1 MDGLIKG
8 LVNVAIDAV
17 EGAGRGR
24 DDEDAPR
31 RHRPARDDQQE
42 GSEDRGDER
51 SRSTWA
57 EVVSEHKDGE
67 PEERP
72 DHRNSRRDERHER
85 RDDGDWGRV
94 EGRRQ
99 QQQQHNQNEEEDR
112 RDSSSRHPQQQQV
125 PPVRRQQQEGDD
137 RNDGGWETV
146 GKQKRHGK
154 PHQSEA
160 WNAYRKPPSEQEY
173 SEDAGQIHHGLNVEP
188 TREELNSLSKACSR
202 LWELDLNR
210 LIPGKDYRIE
220 CGEGKKVYQKGDMA
234 SETLFSWL
242 GDDVLRKPTYSRF
255 CALLDNYNPHQG
267 CKEVVTQQDK
277 HEEVAFIEEI
287 GRTAP
292 IKYLH
297 RYLVLKGVTPQ
308 DYEDF
313 KRMLASLWF
322 DLYGRGGNSCSSSAF
337 EHVFVGEIK
346 GRRQGEN
353 EVSGFHNWIQFYLEE
368 ANGNVDYQGYIFP
381 RRRGESPDSETQ
393 LLTVQFE
400 WHGVLKS
407 VSSTLIGVSP
417 EFELAL
423 YTLCFFMGGE
433 DNRVDIGPY
442 AVNIKCYRM
451 GNNKI
456 GSAFPIAEN

>member
-8 LVNVAIDAV
+8 LINVAIDAV
-17 EGAGRGR
+17 EGAGRGER
-24 DDEDAPR
+24 GDEDDAPR
-31 RHRPARDDQQE
+31 RHRPAREEEEEE
-42 GSEDRGDER
+42 GRGDER

-57 EVVSEHKDGE
+57 EVVSDHKGGD

-72 DHRNSRRDERHER
+72 AHRNSRRDGRQER
-85 RDDGDWGRV
+85 REDGDWETVGGRKQHQHNQYEE
-94 EGRRQ
+94 EGRRDNSNRRPQQQQQAPAYRRQ
-99 QQQQHNQNEEEDR
+99 QQDGGER
-112 RDSSSRHPQQQQV
+112 A
-125 PPVRRQQQEGDD
+125 
-137 RNDGGWETV
+137 DGGWQTV
-146 GKQKRHGK
+146 GEKKHHGK
-154 PHQSEA
+154 PQKSEA
-160 WNAYRKPPSEQEY
+160 WNAYRRPPSEQQY
-173 SEDAGQIHHGLNVEP
+173 CEDAGQIHHGLNVEP

-202 LWELDLNR
+202 LWELDMNR
-210 LIPGKDYRIE
+210 LTPGKDYRIE

-267 CKEVVTQQDK
+267 YKEVVTEQDK

-287 GRTAP
+287 ARTAP

-297 RYLVLKGVTPQ
+297 RYLVLKGVASQ

-313 KRMLASLWF
+313 KRMLTSIWF
-322 DLYGRGGNSCSSSAF
+322 DLYGRGGSSSSSSAF

-346 GRRQGEN
+346 GRGQGEN
-353 EVSGFHNWIQFYLEE
+353 E
-368 ANGNVDYQGYIFP
+368 
-381 RRRGESPDSETQ
+381 
-393 LLTVQFE
+393 FE

-417 EFELAL
+417 EFEVAL

-433 DNRVDIGPY
+433 DNRVEIGPY
-442 AVNIKCYRM
+442 GVNIKCYRM
-451 GNNKI
+451 GNSKI